1 MTLLA
6 LDDVSGSEKIKLVRE
21 LGVIRK
27 NMPGVAGVNKLIL
40 VKRVREIRQ
49 LLSIAVKPVTN
60 LSIDPTNPVASIK
73 TLTDYLRNGISE
85 VSESLRGAE
94 VDTLTKIIT
103 MLSRGNDEKA
113 YQEAKS
119 GWVDAYADL
128 RIPAGGSAEM
138 AAFDH
143 YKSAGNVFDVDVD
156 RIKSIEDAI
165 KELSYKPL
173 ENTPEIIAQQEE
185 AQKEYEKLRLALT
198 DLLAVNE
205 ANGYDEESI
214 EKASST
220 FEVISIKKQEVWEKL
235 ISLDRQKHEI
245 RKNQVK
251 ELRESLEPV
260 GKQIIEAILNT
271 SKVTAEQAES
281 WANSQVIGKSAIA
294 RLKKA
299 GYLETDVRRDMAEFY
314 RISGGKLRLIKIE
327 SERSGRA
334 HAKGIGHFEDAS
346 INPGNGFNK
355 TVLWHEMAHHLEAD
369 SAAKSA
375 ANGYLLKRR
384 ESDKVFS
391 LKSLTGNRGYASN
404 EGAYK
409 DDFIDPYVGKVYRD
423 QTTEVWAMG
432 IQYLANPYDAAMLA
446 SKDPEMAAL
455 MAGYLQADLTP
466 AMKLLQSLQDQAK
479 DIVQG
484 RRDTEQSEYEKALE
498 KLSEGIEI
506 VSDSWFSDLDP
517 IDQGSLLGKRGGLN
531 DPKAKY
537 IGSWG
542 SYRVFTGKFKNPFTK
557 RVANGFGV
565 AFTSQSGSF
574 VIPGEPGRRNIP
586 TSVAVHGD
594 MLTLK
599 AFLRIS
605 SMRDNNI
612 IGVLYNIAA
621 RKDKVI
627 EMAKE
632 LHGEQS

>member
-6 LDDVSGSEKIKLVRE
+6 LDDVSGSEKLKLVRE
-21 LGVIRK
+21 LGTIRK
-27 NMPGVAGVNKLIL
+27 NLPDVAGVNKLTL

-49 LLSIAVKPVTN
+49 LLSIAIKPVTS
-60 LSIDPTNPVASIK
+60 LTIDPTNPAESIK
-73 TLTDYLRNGISE
+73 KLTDYLRNGISA
-85 VSESLRGAE
+85 VPESLRGAE
-94 VDTLTKIIT
+94 ADTLTKIIK
-103 MLSRGNDEKA
+103 MLSRGSDEKA
-113 YQEAKS
+113 YQEANS
-119 GWVDAYADL
+119 DWMDAYADL
-128 RIPAGGSAEM
+128 RIPAGGAAEM
-138 AAFDH
+138 AAFEH
-143 YKSAGNVFDVDVD
+143 YKSAGNVFDVDAD
-156 RIKSIEDAI
+156 RIKSIEDEI
-165 KELSYKPL
+165 KELSYKPPQD
-173 ENTPEIIAQQEE
+173 TPEILAEQKAAQE
-185 AQKEYEKLRLALT
+185 EYEKLRLALT

-205 ANGYDEESI
+205 ANGYDKEAI
-214 EKASST
+214 EKASNM
-220 FEVISIKKQEVWEKL
+220 FEVAALKKQEVWEKL
-235 ISLDRQKHEI
+235 ITLDRQKHEL

-251 ELRESLEPV
+251 ELKESLEPI
-260 GKQIIEAILNT
+260 GKKIIETILGT
-271 SKVTAEQAES
+271 SKVTMEEAES

-299 GYLETDVRRDMAEFY
+299 KYPEAEVRRDMAEFY

-384 ESDKVFS
+384 QGDKVYS
-391 LKSLTGNRGYASN
+391 LKSLTGNRAYGSN

-446 SKDPEMAAL
+446 FKDPEMAAL

-466 AMKLLQSLQDQAK
+466 AMKLFQSLQDQAK

-498 KLSEGIEI
+498 KLSEGVEI
-506 VSDSWFSDLDP
+506 VGDNWFNDLDVV
-517 IDQGSLLGKRGGLN
+517 DRENLLGKLGGLN

-542 SYRVFTGKFKNPFTK
+542 GYRVFAGKFKNPLSK
-557 RVANGFGV
+557 RIANGFGV
-565 AFTSQSGSF
+565 AFTNQSGSF
-574 VIPGEPGRRNIP
+574 VYPGDPSRRNIP
-586 TSVAVHGD
+586 TSIAVHGD
-594 MLTLK
+594 MLNLK
-599 AFLRIS
+599 AFLRMA
-605 SMRDNNI
+605 SMSKDNI
-612 IGVLYNIAA
+612 LGVFYHRAT
-621 RKDKVI
+621 RKDRVI

-632 LHGEQS
+632 LQGEQS